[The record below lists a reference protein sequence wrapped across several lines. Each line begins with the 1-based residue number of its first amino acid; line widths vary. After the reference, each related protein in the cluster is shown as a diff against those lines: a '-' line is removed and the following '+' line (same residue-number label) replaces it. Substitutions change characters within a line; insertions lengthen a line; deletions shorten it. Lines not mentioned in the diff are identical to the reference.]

1 MSDPI
6 RSYYDIQGEG
16 DQICSGTGWSPQRLA
31 ISIQRQ
37 RWYGWQTLDT
47 EYTAYT
53 SSYWVSDVMWYDC
66 YNSGTWTYRV
76 IVTGYAAGGRYGKT
90 VQSANYLRT
99 TC

>member
-1 MSDPI
+1 VLRGRNQGGRC
-6 RSYYDIQGEG
+6 RSRPRT
-16 DQICSGTGWSPQRLA
+16 SRAQRLA